1 MRVCFVS
8 FARPSGFD
16 PWPSSRAV
24 ARAVWRVAT
33 TVTIACAVAF
43 LVSMVTCQAVP

>member
-1 MRVCFVS
+1 MS

-16 PWPSSRAV
+16 PWPSSRTI
-24 ARAVWRVAT
+24 ARAVWRAAVMVAF
-33 TVTIACAVAF
+33 VCGAAF